1 MAESFVL
8 YTEELPGFESSVVV
22 NTLEMEATA
31 VLSTLL
37 KYRPL
42 ALTQAASSKMQQE
55 DLYKE
60 GITACQG

>member
-8 YTEELPGFESSVVV
+8 YTEELPGFESWVVV

-37 KYRPL
+37 KYGPHC
-42 ALTQAASSKMQQE
+42 TDSGSKQQDAARRF
-55 DLYKE
+55 
-60 GITACQG
+60 I

>member
-60 GITACQG
+60 GIKACRG

>member
-37 KYRPL
+37 KYRPPC
-42 ALTQAASSKMQQE
+42 TESGSKHQDAAR
-55 DLYKE
+55 
-60 GITACQG
+60 GFI